1 MGRPLQKKYFGNK
14 NPGATSTESDD
25 YGIGGKYVSAIATGT
40 AGSGYSQGLTATV
53 GVPDLPTGVRAT
65 TTVGVYTANGA
76 VSGYTLVEPGSGYT
90 AAPSITLVKPGN
102 VNLAAGNVTTAGG
115 NVLTVSS
122 TSGIYVGMAVVD
134 TTAGGNIASA
144 PRTVT
149 SIDTAN
155 SNVTVTGAGIPNANV
170 AADAIRFYDAG
181 ASGAAGTVTLAGY
194 STSASNAFTF
204 TSNIG
209 GDTSSADIIKQVN
222 ARTFYI
228 QTANGNV
235 GRARLTTNS
244 SVVSGEMRI
253 TASDS
258 VNGTYFV
265 SKISNL
271 VATLVK
277 SSGNGTQFTDGSKV
291 HWTLG
296 SAVLN
301 ESVKLPSA

>member
-1 MGRPLQKKYFGNK
+1 MGRPINKKYFGNK
-14 NPGATSTESDD
+14 NPGSTGSEVDD

-40 AGSGYSQGLTATV
+40 AGSGYSQGLAATV
-53 GVPDLPTGVRAT
+53 GVPDLPTGVNAT

-76 VSGYTLVEPGSGYT
+76 ISGYTVVEPGSGYT
-90 AAPSITLVKPGN
+90 AAPAITLVKP
-102 VNLAAGNVTTAGG
+102 ANVTIAVTGSNGA
-115 NVLTVSS
+115 NVLTMST
-122 TSGIYVGMAVVD
+122 TSGIYVGMKVTGNAGLGGGSD
-134 TTAGGNIASA
+134 TS
-144 PRTVT
+144 TVT
-149 SIDTAN
+149 TVNTGNVILAN
-155 SNVTVTGAGIPNANV
+155 NNDAAITGNVT
-170 AADAIRFYDAG
+170 FYDNG
-181 ASGAAGTVTLAGY
+181 SSGAAGTVTLAGY
-194 STSASNAFTF
+194 STSLSNAVTF

-244 SVVSGEMRI
+244 SVASGEMRI
-253 TASDS
+253 TATDS
-258 VNGTYFV
+258 AAGTYFV
-265 SKISNL
+265 SKLSSL
-271 VATLVK
+271 VATIVK

-301 ESVKLPSA
+301 ESVKLPSV